1 MTHSGFSRIRHRSAD
16 VVRANLMAPKRIQLK
31 RAGGWRMPLNTLKV
45 DRSTRWGNPFRIGQ
59 KAVHPLTRR
68 IVQVPTA
75 EVAVSL
81 FAIHLQTSGSTE
93 LAEAARRELRGKNLA
108 CWCKD
113 GQACHGDVL
122 LQIANA
128 PISLQ
133 KAA

>member
-1 MTHSGFSRIRHRSAD
+1 
-16 VVRANLMAPKRIQLK
+16 
-31 RAGGWRMPLNTLKV
+31 MPRNTIKI

-59 KAVHPLTRR
+59 NAVHPVTRKL
-68 IVQVPTA
+68 IQVPTA

-81 FAIHLQTSGSTE
+81 FSIHLQTSGGAK
-93 LAEAARRELRGKNLA
+93 LAKAARRELRGKNLA

-113 GQACHGDVL
+113 RQTCHGDVL

-128 PISLQ
+128 PIQLE